1 MVNSIFLHPRCH
13 LFDTVACREY
23 LMTRPDSLEDPLG
36 TGKIMLCGDNE
47 TLEWMRVERL
57 KVPDRFP
64 YSALVTIEPKSINI
78 FQERAGLD
86 KLISSRSFLSWL
98 LNQYRCQ
105 ITDEYGTDFT
115 ERYAKEGIDIFYPPN
130 LDQIAADQLLP
141 LEQRPRR

>member
-1 MVNSIFLHPRCH
+1 MVDSIFLYPHSH
-13 LFDTVACREY
+13 SFDVETCRRH
-23 LMTRPDSLEDPLG
+23 LMTELDSLEDPLG
-36 TGKIMLCGDNE
+36 TGKIMLCGDIE
-47 TLEWMRVERL
+47 TLEGMRAKRL
-57 KVPDRFP
+57 KFPDRFP

-86 KLISSRSFLSWL
+86 KLISSRRFLSWL

-115 ERYAKEGIDIFYPPN
+115 ERYAEEGIDIFYPPN
-130 LDQIAADQLLP
+130 LDQLAADQLLP